1 MISSAAV
8 CSTHIRHL
16 RMQTWVPVLQTCVLN
31 FYWSRVIIKM
41 PEARAET
48 RSAVCTNNL
57 LYAKQRLLSILFVH
71 LKQIRRYKKN
81 ILISKYEALVL
92 ISVPQKSRRT

>member
-1 MISSAAV
+1 
-8 CSTHIRHL
+8 
-16 RMQTWVPVLQTCVLN
+16 
-31 FYWSRVIIKM
+31 M